1 LLVAGGKAECQ
12 CAGGSDGQGFAE
24 WSGLHTHMRGSIEV
38 VDEMTR
44 SLKFGSRLDKGGLN
58 RIAARSGPVLNYCLK
73 TITYVIFQDQSGM

>member
-1 LLVAGGKAECQ
+1 
-12 CAGGSDGQGFAE
+12 
-24 WSGLHTHMRGSIEV
+24 MRGSIEV

-58 RIAARSGPVLNYCLK
+58 RTAARSGPVLNYCLK